1 MLVFLF
7 FLWILIPHC
16 LLLFWKSLIRTK
28 RTDISINWEKLISQC
43 RKVNDLIGTIQNCD
57 GIQNFASIF
66 RQRYH
71 WLSILNYVLL
81 IMHLF
86 FFYQK
91 KKKKT
96 GLLQNH
102 IFFHSF
108 WFIFKYWWMVAK
120 YLSNFACFSVHFP
133 DLPLATCT

>member
-28 RTDISINWEKLISQC
+28 RTDISINWEKLILQC
-43 RKVNDLIGTIQNCD
+43 RKVNDLIGTMQNCD

-71 WLSILNYVLL
+71 WLLILNYVLL

-86 FFYQK
+86 FFYIK
-91 KKKKT
+91 KTKT